1 MTEAV
6 EQLKSQASNLSA
18 AERAELAY
26 YLLSSLETEEEAG
39 VQEAWRVEIARRV
52 AEIRNGSAVG
62 LPAEE
67 VLAELRERYP

>member
-6 EQLKSQASNLSA
+6 EQLKSQASALSA
-18 AERAELAY
+18 PERAELAY
-26 YLLSSLETEEEAG
+26 FLICSLEPEEEGA
-39 VQEAWRVEIARRV
+39 QDAWRAEIARRV

-62 LPAEE
+62 RPADE

>member
-18 AERAELAY
+18 PERAELAY
-26 YLLSSLETEEEAG
+26 FLLSSLEPVEEK
-39 VQEAWRVEIARRV
+39 VQEEWRAEIARRV
-52 AEIRNGSAVG
+52 AEIHKGSVSG
-62 LPAEE
+62 RPADE